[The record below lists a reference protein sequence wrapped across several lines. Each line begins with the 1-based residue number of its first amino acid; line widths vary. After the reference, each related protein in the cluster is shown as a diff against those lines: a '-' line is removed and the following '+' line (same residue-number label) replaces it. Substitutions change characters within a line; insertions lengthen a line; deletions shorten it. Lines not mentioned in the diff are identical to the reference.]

1 MFRIGADVYT
11 RVDKYLDWINATI
24 TNLTTKFEKK
34 RNMKIDEFNMDYYM
48 NPDISSNQQSNNIQA
63 NIDTFIMVVFTILYN
78 NMLNT

>member
-1 MFRIGADVYT
+1 MYT